1 MGVGHHLVDRFV
13 NKLKPIIE
21 KEKVKDFK
29 LFTSIDIWGEDVEYL
44 RTGLD
49 LQLFE
54 KNLHKYLT
62 GIENSR
68 MSLMITFNI
77 LCVVNFRSLL
87 EKILEWRKNIIILNC
102 LKRSMRVIW
111 YREFSS
117 IRRI

>member
-1 MGVGHHLVDRFV
+1 M
-13 NKLKPIIE
+13 
-21 KEKVKDFK
+21 
-29 LFTSIDIWGEDVEYL
+29 
-44 RTGLD
+44 
-49 LQLFE
+49 
-54 KNLHKYLT
+54 
-62 GIENSR
+62 IENSR

-117 IRRI
+117 TFSYLKEPPHYDMNILTSDFLPYMESHLLFMEENKTDESVGGGYGNGFDQLEIRVQKGC